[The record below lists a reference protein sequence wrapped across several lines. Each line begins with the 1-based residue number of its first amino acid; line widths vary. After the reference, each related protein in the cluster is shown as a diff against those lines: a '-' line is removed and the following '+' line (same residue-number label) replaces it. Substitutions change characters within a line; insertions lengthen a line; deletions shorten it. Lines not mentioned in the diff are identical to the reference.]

1 MKKIDTPLESKQA
14 KENWSSLRVQNISPY
29 GHSFLMGKIAKFH
42 SEQTM
47 LNV

>member
-29 GHSFLMGKIAKFH
+29 GSLTLDGTDCKMPLRTDNA
-42 SEQTM
+42 
-47 LNV
+47 